1 MYVPSHYA
9 EADLPTLFDFIEQ
22 HLFGL
27 LISRQDGV
35 PVATHLPFLL
45 DRTAG
50 ERGVLSAHVA
60 KQNPQ
65 WKDFADQQVLA
76 VFHGPHAYVSPA
88 WYEAEKVVPT
98 WNYVAVHAYGRV
110 KLIDDLDETIALV
123 RELTDRFERSRP
135 KPWTFDPSA
144 AFVRKMASQIVAFRI
159 GIERIEGKWKL
170 NQNHPEERRRRVID
184 RLRQQGNEDSEAIAS
199 LMAGMLAGTKD
210 RVRRLPPGPQGDIGD
225 AS

>member
-1 MYVPSHYA
+1 MYIPSHFV

-27 LISRQDGV
+27 LISQHDGL

-60 KQNPQ
+60 RQNPQ
-65 WKDFADQQVLA
+65 WKGFADQQVL
-76 VFHGPHAYVSPA
+76 VIFHGPHAYVSPA

-110 KLIDDLDETIALV
+110 KLIDDLDATIALV

-135 KPWTFDPSA
+135 EPWTFDPA
-144 AFVRKMASQIVAFRI
+144 APFVRKMATQIVAFRI
-159 GIERIEGKWKL
+159 EIERIEGKWKL

-184 RLRQQGNEDSEAIAS
+184 RLREQGDENSEAIAS
-199 LMAGMLAGTKD
+199 VMAGMLAG
-210 RVRRLPPGPQGDIGD
+210 RD
-225 AS
+225 AK